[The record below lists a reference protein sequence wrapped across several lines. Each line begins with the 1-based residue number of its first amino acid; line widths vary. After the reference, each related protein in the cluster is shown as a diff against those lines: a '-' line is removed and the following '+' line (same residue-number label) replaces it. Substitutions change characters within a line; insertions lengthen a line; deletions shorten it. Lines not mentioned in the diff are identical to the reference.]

1 MEKNASEPEMEAS
14 RTEVLEEKKRSR
26 NAETL

>member
-1 MEKNASEPEMEAS
+1 MEKNASEPERETS
-14 RTEVLEEKKRSR
+14 RTGVLEEKKRSR